1 MSFKV
6 QRNESSAHWY
16 YRDGRSCHEVPYAD
30 PRKGMRATTV
40 TDARKLGL
48 VPSVTNILGV
58 KSKPQLETWKMDQ
71 TIRAALTL
79 ERIPNETVEAFAAR
93 IAIEADSERDKA
105 SAWGTALHDQIEQ
118 FVKTGAFTGTGEI
131 LAYLESFEAW
141 YRTRVVKVLASEKSV
156 VGARGYAGR
165 LDLHAI
171 LRADDGTEYEAI
183 IDFKS
188 QRQGNRQKASFYVEW
203 SMQLA
208 AYGVCLVPEGAP
220 LPALVSLVI
229 PSDAPGPLE
238 TKRWENGPE
247 ALEAFFACHT
257 LWSFEKGYK
266 P

>member
-6 QRNESSAHWY
+6 QRTADSSHWY
-16 YRDGRSCHEVPYAD
+16 YRDGRPCHEVPYAD
-30 PRKGMRATTV
+30 PRKGMRPTTV

-79 ERIPNETVEAFAAR
+79 ERIENETVEAFAAR
-93 IAIEADSERDKA
+93 IAIAADAERDKA
-105 SAWGTALHDQIEQ
+105 SGWGTELHDQIEA
-118 FVKTGAFTGTGEI
+118 FVKTGAFTATGDT
-131 LAYLESFEAW
+131 LRYLESFEQW

-156 VGARGYAGR
+156 IGRLGYAGR

-171 LRADDGTEYEAI
+171 LRADDGTEYEAV

-188 QRQGNRQKASFYVEW
+188 QRQNGRPKASFYIEW

-208 AYGVCLVPEGAP
+208 AYAAALAEDGRPI
-220 LPALVSLVI
+220 ALVSLVI

-238 TKRWENGPE
+238 TKRWDNGPE
-247 ALEAFFACHT
+247 AMEAFRSCHT
-257 LWSFEKGYK
+257 LWCFEKGYR

>member
-6 QRNESSAHWY
+6 QRAADSSHWY
-16 YRDGRSCHEVPYAD
+16 HRDGRPCHEVPYAD
-30 PRKGMRATTV
+30 PRKGMRPTTV

-48 VPSVTNILGV
+48 IPSVTNILGV

-79 ERIPNETVEAFAAR
+79 ERIENETPEAFAAR
-93 IAIEADSERDKA
+93 IAIAADAERDQA
-105 SAWGTALHDQIEQ
+105 SAWGTELHDQIET
-118 FVKTGAFTGTGEI
+118 FVKTGAFTATGDT
-131 LAYLESFEAW
+131 LRYLESFEQW

-156 VGARGYAGR
+156 IGAIGYAGR

-171 LRADDGTEYEAI
+171 LRADDGTEYEAV

-188 QRQGNRQKASFYVEW
+188 QRQRNRQKASFYIEW
-203 SMQLA
+203 AMQLSAYA
-208 AYGVCLVPEGAP
+208 AALAEENGTM
-220 LPALVSLVI
+220 PALVSLVI

-238 TKRWENGPE
+238 TKRWDNAEE
-247 ALEAFFACHT
+247 ALRAFHACHT
-257 LWSFEKGYK
+257 LWSFEKGYR